1 MAKADLKEYREQLR
15 QEFSSML
22 WGKPSQLPGSVSK
35 RVAVGAVD
43 GAGADADVGSNVQAF
58 QTEFLRNLV
67 ADAMEEL
74 RDEIHHDI
82 QSLHVDMLRQFH
94 TFHMELQSYL
104 THYADMNRELVMKVK
119 HLEEENK
126 RLKKHF

>member
-1 MAKADLKEYREQLR
+1 M
-15 QEFSSML
+15 
-22 WGKPSQLPGSVSK
+22 
-35 RVAVGAVD
+35 AVGAVD

-94 TFHMELQSYL
+94 TFHVRFFFSSFLPASL
-104 THYADMNRELVMKVK
+104 CVK
-119 HLEEENK
+119 KSSTVNLCHDLLSLHALATGV
-126 RLKKHF
+126 RIIL

>member
-1 MAKADLKEYREQLR
+1 M
-15 QEFSSML
+15 
-22 WGKPSQLPGSVSK
+22 
-35 RVAVGAVD
+35 AVGAVD

-94 TFHMELQSYL
+94 NFHVRFFFLFLSSCK
-104 THYADMNRELVMKVK
+104 LVCKKV
-119 HLEEENK
+119 
-126 RLKKHF
+126 